1 MDEDMRENV
10 KLSDTAAAGAAAGG
24 AEDVGLAPIGQV
36 PAVCVSGAKGGFVF
50 VCVYL

>member
-10 KLSDTAAAGAAAGG
+10 KLSDTAAAGG

-36 PAVCVSGAKGGFVF
+36 TAVCVSGAKGGFVF